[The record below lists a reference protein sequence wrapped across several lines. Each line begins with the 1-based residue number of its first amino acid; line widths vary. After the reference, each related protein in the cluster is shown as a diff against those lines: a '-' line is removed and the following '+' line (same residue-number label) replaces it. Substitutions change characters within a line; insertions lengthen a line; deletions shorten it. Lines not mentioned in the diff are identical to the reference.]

1 LGPEFEKAQR
11 AAAEEHRQR
20 DPLEDEVLG
29 ALIIDPD
36 MPRAGWMTT
45 EDIYKTLQPE
55 RALDKWT
62 SQDKQAVGRVL
73 AQLRAAS
80 YVSSRGRKWSVRRK

>member
-1 LGPEFEKAQR
+1 
-11 AAAEEHRQR
+11 
-20 DPLEDEVLG
+20 
-29 ALIIDPD
+29 
-36 MPRAGWMTT
+36 MTT

-55 RALDKWT
+55 RPLDKWT